1 MVEISSGKN
10 SRNNLLDFKGLTPPR
25 SNDVLRHFLVL
36 LLYIVAVIAFSWPLA
51 LNLTDHTFG
60 TLTYDRDQ
68 NFWTLWWVKQALTNY
83 HVTPFFT
90 NFVYYPTG
98 VNLYLFPTNLV
109 AGIISLPL
117 QAVFGLVPAFNL
129 LYFLGIAG
137 GAWGIYCLAFYLTR
151 DNIAAFM
158 AGLIFA
164 FAPWQHTATE
174 FNQLNIVQYQW
185 IAFFAYWLVKYLDWL
200 FPGRAALRL
209 VLPLEE
215 VFRNRARYQWRYGV
229 LSALFLLLIAFTDQ
243 YHLLFAV
250 FLMAWL
256 SVGPLFKL
264 LVKKDWRELGL
275 NIIKLGLVAV
285 PVSIAFFRVMVGFV
299 KDARSGAFLETANSQ
314 IKGMDFLSLLAPWGV
329 GDQGKV
335 LQLERGRFADPG
347 FLYSVGWW
355 AVLGLAIYAAWKIR
369 GARIWGGLALA
380 GAVLALGNTLVISTW
395 DTGLPLFGLLISKT
409 PLLQVM
415 HYATRWL
422 LPATIGLAIGCGYG
436 LALLRERL
444 RQPAPAPQTENET
457 TNPITPP
464 KRSWG
469 APRLLAVPL
478 VIVLSVSALQPYPI
492 AWNLWAVPPTPPAF
506 TKNVLTAPGAVLDLP
521 FDEGNRDKSDNMRY
535 QTIHG
540 RPIVEGYLARQAL
553 INYGATPFAYFF
565 EDYPIAAKDVIQV
578 KPEAV
583 QSLLGYYHFAYIVLD
598 KAVLPE
604 QRQNYFRK
612 LIEQGI
618 GPVKTS
624 CTYEDAFSLV
634 CPVTPPPNPVPFL
647 ALSQGW
653 YEPEAENGG
662 QRWLRGQEGFVG
674 AFVPADGTYKLNFE
688 GAAYLKERHL
698 TVEIDGQPQIQATI
712 APGRQN
718 YSLELKLS
726 GGNHIMRLYSPETPD
741 RPSNNGSPADTRTL
755 TLLFSQLQLTG
766 SK

>member
-1 MVEISSGKN
+1 MVEISSRKN
-10 SRNNLLDFKGLTPPR
+10 NRNNLFDLKGLTPPR
-25 SNDVLRHFLVL
+25 SNEVLRHCLVVS
-36 LLYIVAVIAFSWPLA
+36 LYIGAVIAFSWPLA

-68 NFWTLWWVKQALTNY
+68 NFWTLWWARQALTNY

-117 QAVFGLVPAFNL
+117 QAIFGLVPAFNL

-151 DNIAAFM
+151 DNLAAFM

-185 IAFFAYWLVKYLDWL
+185 IAFFGYWLVKYLDWL
-200 FPGRAALRL
+200 FPGRAARRL

-215 VFRNRARYQWRYGV
+215 VFRNRAKYQWRYGV

-264 LVKKDWRELGL
+264 LLKKDWRELGL
-275 NIIKLGLVAV
+275 NIVKLGLLAV
-285 PVSIAFFRVMVGFV
+285 PVSLAFFRVMIGFV

-314 IKGMDFLSLLAPWGV
+314 IKGIDFLSLLAPWGV
-329 GDQGKV
+329 GGQGKV
-335 LQLERGRFADPG
+335 LQLERGRFPDPG
-347 FLYSVGWW
+347 FFYSIGWW
-355 AVLGLAIYAAWKIR
+355 VILGLAVYAVWKIR
-369 GARIWGGLALA
+369 GTRTWGGLALA

-395 DTGLPLFGLLISKT
+395 DTGFPLFGLLISKT

-422 LPATIGLAIGCGYG
+422 LPATIGLAICSGYG

-444 RQPAPAPQTENET
+444 QRPAPAPQAGNEPEET
-457 TNPITPP
+457 AIAP
-464 KRSWG
+464 KRG
-469 APRLLAVPL
+469 FAAIRLLAVPL
-478 VIVLSVSALQPYPI
+478 VIVLSVSALQPFPI
-492 AWNLWAVPPTPPAF
+492 AWDLWAVPPTPPAF
-506 TKNVLTAPGAVLDLP
+506 TKNVLTTPGAVLDLP

-565 EDYPIAAKDVIQV
+565 EDYPIAARDVIQV

-604 QRQNYFRK
+604 QRLTYFRN

-618 GPVKTS
+618 GPIKAV
-624 CTYEDAFSLV
+624 CTYEDAVSLV
-634 CPVTPPPNPVPFL
+634 CPVTPPLHPVPFL

-698 TVEIDGQPQIQATI
+698 TIEIDGQPQAQATI

-741 RPSNNGSPADTRTL
+741 RPSNNGAPADTRTL
-755 TLLFSQLQLTG
+755 TLLFSKLELTG